1 MASRDITLNHSA
13 LDSLPDV
20 VRRGLRFAVDWLP
33 ILIVAAF
40 WEFVSGALVPVSI
53 LPPITVIV
61 GVVAELLVEGSIYSD
76 LAISLY
82 RIALGL
88 IASIVVGV
96 FLGIGMARSDTVEDF
111 FDIFLTLLY
120 PIPKTALVPLAILWL
135 GIGTKTAILIVFL
148 ACLLPIVLNSYNAAK
163 NVDQNLVRS
172 AQMMGTTEWMILWK
186 VVVPDTI
193 PEILTGIRQAIPFA
207 FIALVSAEFI
217 ASNEGVGAEILE
229 AGQIGNYPTM
239 FAVII
244 LISATAY
251 LAVRGFEIAKERTV
265 QWT

>member
-1 MASRDITLNHSA
+1 MSPITIAGLSRPRVKNSLVCS
-13 LDSLPDV
+13 SLP
-20 VRRGLRFAVDWLP
+20 GLCRD
-33 ILIVAAF
+33 
-40 WEFVSGALVPVSI
+40 
-53 LPPITVIV
+53 
-61 GVVAELLVEGSIYSD
+61 
-76 LAISLY
+76 
-82 RIALGL
+82 R
-88 IASIVVGV
+88 
-96 FLGIGMARSDTVEDF
+96 
-111 FDIFLTLLY
+111 
-120 PIPKTALVPLAILWL
+120 PLAILWL

-172 AQMMGTTEWMILWK
+172 AQMMGTSEYSILWK
-186 VVVPDTI
+186 VVIPDTI

-217 ASNEGVGAEILE
+217 ASNEGVGSEILK

-244 LISATAY
+244 LISAAAY

>member
-1 MASRDITLNHSA
+1 
-13 LDSLPDV
+13 
-20 VRRGLRFAVDWLP
+20 
-33 ILIVAAF
+33 
-40 WEFVSGALVPVSI
+40 
-53 LPPITVIV
+53 
-61 GVVAELLVEGSIYSD
+61 
-76 LAISLY
+76 
-82 RIALGL
+82 
-88 IASIVVGV
+88 
-96 FLGIGMARSDTVEDF
+96 
-111 FDIFLTLLY
+111 
-120 PIPKTALVPLAILWL
+120 
-135 GIGTKTAILIVFL
+135 
-148 ACLLPIVLNSYNAAK
+148 LNSYNAAK

-172 AQMMGTTEWMILWK
+172 AQMMGTTEWMILRK

>member
-1 MASRDITLNHSA
+1 MSLEA
-13 LDSLPDV
+13 LPNS
-20 VRRGLRFAVDWLP
+20 VRRGLWFGVEWLP
-33 ILIVAAF
+33 ILILAVF
-40 WEFVSGALVPVSI
+40 WEYVSGAVVPESI
-53 LPPITVIV
+53 LPPITLIV
-61 GVVAELLVEGSIYSD
+61 GVVAEMLIQGSIYSD
-76 LAISLY
+76 LTISLY
-82 RIALGL
+82 RILLGL

-96 FLGIGMARSDTVEDF
+96 TLGIGMARSDSVEDF

-172 AQMMGTTEWMILWK
+172 AQMMGTSEYSILWK
-186 VVVPDTI
+186 VVIPDTI

-217 ASNEGVGAEILE
+217 ASNEGVGSEILE